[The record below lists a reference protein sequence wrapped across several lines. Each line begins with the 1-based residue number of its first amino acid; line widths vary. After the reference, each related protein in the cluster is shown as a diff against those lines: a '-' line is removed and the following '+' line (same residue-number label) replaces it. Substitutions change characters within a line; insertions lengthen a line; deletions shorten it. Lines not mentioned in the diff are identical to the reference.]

1 MDSQL
6 LEFVMI
12 QWYVE
17 PKAKNIVRNFK
28 CMLPYPLKPSNGL
41 WRTFE
46 YNKMILMYEVPL
58 DRVFKKI
65 VRFFWC
71 SLILQISGKCTKY

>member
-17 PKAKNIVRNFK
+17 PKAKNIVKNFK
-28 CMLPYPLKPSNGL
+28 FMFPYPLKPSNGL

-46 YNKMILMYEVPL
+46 YNTMILIYEVLL
-58 DRVFKKI
+58 DRVFKNFA
-65 VRFFWC
+65 RFF
-71 SLILQISGKCTKY
+71 

>member
-17 PKAKNIVRNFK
+17 PKAKNIVKNFK
-28 CMLPYPLKPSNGL
+28 FMFPYPLKPSNGL
-41 WRTFE
+41 LST
-46 YNKMILMYEVPL
+46 I
-58 DRVFKKI
+58 
-65 VRFFWC
+65 
-71 SLILQISGKCTKY
+71 Q